1 MTSSNPLFR
10 REPPHAPVAD
20 AFHAVRSRTQALA
33 APLSAEDACV
43 QSMPDA
49 SPTKW
54 HLAHTSWFFERF
66 ILSARAPDYR
76 VFNERFDYLF
86 NSYYYTAG
94 QMHARPQRGLVTRPS
109 LAEVLDYR
117 SHVDAG
123 IQSLL
128 EREQGDEEL
137 AFLVTLGIHHEQ
149 QHQELLLTDIKHLFA
164 QNPLLPAYAALP
176 GRSATPAAPLRWV
189 PGESG
194 VVAVGHD
201 GDGFAFDNEGP
212 RHEILLR
219 EHALASRMV
228 TNAEFR
234 EFIDDG
240 GYADPALWLSDGWAT
255 VLAEGWNRPLYWQE
269 DLEQSFTL
277 GGLMPIEADAPVVHL
292 SFFEA
297 DAFARWAGCR
307 LPSEFE
313 WEVAARAT
321 PCEGNWADSET
332 FRPRPAAPGDGLRQL
347 YGDAWEWTGS
357 PYSPY
362 PGYRPLA
369 GSLGEYNGKFMC
381 SQLVLRGG
389 SCATPAGHVRPTY
402 RNFFYPGQRWQFSGV
417 RLARDGS

>member
-1 MTSSNPLFR
+1 VTSNTPLFR
-10 REPPHAPVAD
+10 PEPPAATIAD
-20 AFHAVRSRTQALA
+20 AYHAVRSRTRALA
-33 APLSAEDACV
+33 ARLSPEDACV

-49 SPTKW
+49 SPAKW
-54 HLAHTSWFFERF
+54 HLAHTTWFFERF
-66 ILSARAPDYR
+66 ILMARAPDYR

-94 QMHARPQRGLVTRPS
+94 QMHARPRRGLVTRPS

-128 EREQGDEEL
+128 EREKGNEEL
-137 AFLVTLGIHHEQ
+137 AFLVTLGINHEQ

-164 QNPLLPAYAALP
+164 QNPLLPAYAELSPAP
-176 GRSATPAAPLRWV
+176 SSEAAPLRWV
-189 PGESG
+189 AGKAG
-194 VVAVGHD
+194 RVTVGHD
-201 GDGFAFDNEGP
+201 GKDFAFDSEGP
-212 RHEILLR
+212 RHEVLLQ
-219 EHALASRMV
+219 EHALASRLV

-240 GYADPALWLSDGWAT
+240 GYAESALWLSDGWST

-269 DLEQSFTL
+269 DLEQTFTL
-277 GGLMPIEADAPVVHL
+277 GGVMPIEPDAPVIHL
-292 SFFEA
+292 SLFEA

-307 LPSEFE
+307 LPTEFE
-313 WEVAARAT
+313 WEVAARDC
-321 PCEGNWADSET
+321 PREGNWADSEA
-332 FRPRPAAPGDGLRQL
+332 FRPRPASPGEGLRQV

-357 PYSPY
+357 PYTPY
-362 PGYRPLA
+362 PGFQPLT

-381 SQLVLRGG
+381 SQVVLRGG